1 MIKFPDGPKTPALLQ
16 SINLI
21 VNPLNYL
28 DNCAERYGDIFTIR
42 FLNYPP
48 TVVVSN
54 PQGMKKIFTA
64 SSQTFNTGEAMKE
77 LPTAFTGENALPLLD
92 GDIHKHRKQ
101 MLMPAFH
108 GERLRAYSQ
117 LIYDITKQEMTQWTK
132 GEPFHVQASIQDIS
146 LQFIIR
152 AIFGVNDEDRFQQ
165 LKQIFISLL
174 NLLSHPWTSIVL
186 YFHALQQDWGPWSL
200 WGRFVRLRQQVDDI
214 IYAEIK
220 RRQDNPALLGEDI
233 LSLMMSA
240 RNEQGEP
247 IKDVELRDDLMILL
261 LGGHETTSMSITWA
275 LYWIHHLPQVYEKL
289 MAELDT
295 IDDRQDSNVI
305 TKLPYLNAVCHETLR
320 IYPPTILGA
329 YRIAQE
335 PVEIMGYKFEPGTFI
350 LPCIYLTHRQEDL
363 YPEPNYF
370 RPERF
375 LERHFSAYEFVAFGG
390 GSRRCLGYALSLFEM
405 KLVLATILINLKL
418 ALPDNCIVK
427 PVRSAFTVAPSKM
440 YLIPTQQ
447 KGVQ

>member
-1 MIKFPDGPKTPALLQ
+1 MKFPDGPKTPALLQ
-16 SINLI
+16 SINII

-28 DNCAERYGDIFTIR
+28 EDCAKRYGDMFTIR

-48 TVVVSN
+48 TVFVSH
-54 PQGMKKIFTA
+54 PQAMKTIFTA
-64 SSQTFNTGEAMKE
+64 KPQTFNTGEAMKE
-77 LPTAFTGENALPLLD
+77 LPTAFSGENALPLLD
-92 GDIHKHRKQ
+92 GNLHKRRKQ

-108 GERLRAYSQ
+108 GERMRAYSK
-117 LIYDITKQEMTQWTK
+117 LICDITKQQMTQWKK
-132 GEPFHVQASIQDIS
+132 GEQLHVQGSMQDIS

-152 AIFGVNDEDRFQQ
+152 AIFGVNEEARFQE
-165 LKQIFISLL
+165 LKQTFISLL
-174 NLLSHPWTSIVL
+174 NLMSSPLTSIVL

-200 WGRFVRLRQQVDDI
+200 WGRFVRLRQQVDEI

-233 LSLMMSA
+233 LSLMMKA
-240 RNEQGEP
+240 RDEQGEP
-247 IKDVELRDDLMILL
+247 MKDVELRDDLIILL

-275 LYWIHHLPQVYEKL
+275 LYWIHRLPQVYDKL

-295 IDDRQDSNVI
+295 LGDNPDSSAI

-335 PVEIMGYKFEPGTFI
+335 PIEIMGYHFEPGTYI

-363 YPEPNYF
+363 YPEPSHF

-375 LERHFSAYEFVAFGG
+375 LDRQFSVYEFVAFGG
-390 GSRRCLGYALSLFEM
+390 GSRRCIGYALSLFEM
-405 KLVLATILINLKL
+405 KLILATILTNLKL
-418 ALPDNCIVK
+418 ALPDNRVIK
-427 PVRSAFTVAPSKM
+427 PVRSAFTVAPSPM
-440 YLIPTQQ
+440 YMIPT
-447 KGVQ
+447 

>member
-1 MIKFPDGPKTPALLQ
+1 MMKFPDGPKTPALLQ

-28 DNCAERYGDIFTIR
+28 EDCAKRYGDIFTIR

-48 TVVVSN
+48 TVLVSH
-54 PQGMKKIFTA
+54 PQAMKEIFTA

-92 GDIHKHRKQ
+92 GDLHKHRKR

-108 GERLRAYSQ
+108 GERLRAYSE
-117 LIYDITKQEMTQWTK
+117 LIYDLTKQEIEQWTK
-132 GEPFHVQASIQDIS
+132 GEPFHVQASMQDIS
-146 LQFIIR
+146 LKFIIR

-165 LKQIFISLL
+165 FKKTLISLL
-174 NLLSHPWTSIVL
+174 NLLSDPWTSIVL
-186 YFHALQQDWGPWSL
+186 YFRALQQDWGSWSL

-220 RRQDNPALLGEDI
+220 RRRDDPALLGEDI

-240 RNEQGEP
+240 RNEQGEL
-247 IKDVELRDDLMILL
+247 INDVELRDDLMILL
-261 LGGHETTSMSITWA
+261 LGGHETTSMSMTWA
-275 LYWIHHLPQVYEKL
+275 LYWIHHFPQVYETL

-295 IDDRQDSNVI
+295 LDDYQDSSAI
-305 TKLPYLNAVCHETLR
+305 MKLPYLDAVCHETLR

-329 YRIAQE
+329 YRIAQK
-335 PVEIMGYKFEPGTFI
+335 PVEIMSHKFEAGTFI

-363 YPEPNYF
+363 YPEPNHF

-375 LERHFSAYEFVAFGG
+375 LERQFSAYEFVAFGG
-390 GSRRCLGYALSLFEM
+390 GSRRCIGYALSLFEM
-405 KLVLATILINLKL
+405 KLILATILTNLKL
-418 ALPDNCIVK
+418 ALPDNRVIK
-427 PVRSAFTVAPSKM
+427 PVRSAFTVAPSPM
-440 YLIPTQQ
+440 YMIRA
-447 KGVQ
+447 